1 MKILIIS
8 TQVPYPPSDGASI
21 RIFNLI
27 RELSR
32 AHEVLLATIVR
43 SPAEQENLDG
53 LRPFCREIHAVSLP
67 RGKWK
72 RWTQILTSPFV
83 RDPHLVRI
91 NRSEELQQIVSRL
104 APQVDV
110 IQAEF
115 PQGGQYING
124 SANVTVLDE
133 HNVESELLRS
143 ACRFDTWSARRF
155 FDTLQLK
162 KMARFESH
170 LCARVDAILATSGDD
185 ASLLRTY
192 NRNVMVVPN
201 GIHETTADGE
211 GSAGPVVTFTGLMN
225 YRANVDAVSYFVR
238 SMWPL
243 VCQAVPDAKLYIVGR
258 KPTPE
263 VLRLRSSTIA
273 VTGEVQ
279 DVEPYLQRT
288 SVFVAPI
295 RAGSGTR
302 IKILQAMSQ
311 SLPVVSTSLGCQGL
325 EVENGK
331 NILIEDDPKAFAARV
346 VSLLRD
352 PSERARIGSAGW
364 NLVNQRY
371 TWRSI
376 GKQLSEAYGTW
387 VSA

>member
-1 MKILIIS
+1 MCRGWRPRWMSSRRNFLRVVNTS
-8 TQVPYPPSDGASI
+8 TARQMWPSSMSTTWSLNSCG
-21 RIFNLI
+21 R
-27 RELSR
+27 R
-32 AHEVLLATIVR
+32 AAY
-43 SPAEQENLDG
+43 D
-53 LRPFCREIHAVSLP
+53 
-67 RGKWK
+67 K
-72 RWTQILTSPFV
+72 
-83 RDPHLVRI
+83 
-91 NRSEELQQIVSRL
+91 
-104 APQVDV
+104 
-110 IQAEF
+110 
-115 PQGGQYING
+115 
-124 SANVTVLDE
+124 
-133 HNVESELLRS
+133 
-143 ACRFDTWSARRF
+143 WSARRF

-243 VCQAVPDAKLYIVGR
+243 VCQAIPDAKLYIVGR

-331 NILIEDDPKAFAARV
+331 NILI
-346 VSLLRD
+346 
-352 PSERARIGSAGW
+352 
-364 NLVNQRY
+364 
-371 TWRSI
+371 
-376 GKQLSEAYGTW
+376 
-387 VSA
+387 